1 MTKTSKAFTL
11 AEVLT
16 TLMVIGV
23 VAAMTIPT
31 LINSTED
38 QQHRVALKKAI
49 SVLGQAIQLNVAK
62 EVECTFTAADSAE
75 QLAVCVGNSLS
86 GSVSG
91 DTITTPDGI
100 AFKFYAP
107 AKVASSLETLCGSSF
122 NTGSLNGLRGAGN
135 CGVIVDTNGLSKGTK
150 KFPAAEFGDTG
161 FTSDEPTAA
170 DQFELILSSNG
181 VRPVF
186 TSVAASK
193 GYGYVYGTPANDE
206 AVVGNKQCKK
216 LQTEATDTD
225 PAVYE
230 FKTIAKNGSCAEQGE
245 GWVDAD

>member
-38 QQHRVALKKAI
+38 QQHRVALKKAV

-62 EVECTFTAADSAE
+62 EVECTFTAANAANE
-75 QLAVCVGNSLS
+75 LANCVGQSLS
-86 GSVSG
+86 GTVNG
-91 DTITTPDGI
+91 DKITTADGI
-100 AFKFYAP
+100 SFKFFAP
-107 AKVASSLETLCGSSF
+107 AIAASSLESLCGSSF
-122 NTGSLNGLRGAGN
+122 NTGSLNGLKGAGN

-150 KFPAAEFGDTG
+150 EFPSPNFDANG
-161 FTSDEPTAA
+161 FSGDEPAVS
-170 DQFELILSSNG
+170 DQFELIVSSNG

-193 GYGYVYGTPANDE
+193 GYGYVYGTPENDA
-206 AVVGNKQCKK
+206 AVLGNKSCRKAK
-216 LQTEATDTD
+216 GTNPETYDTQT
-225 PAVYE
+225 V
-230 FKTIAKNGSCAEQGE
+230 AKNAACNSLGQGWE
-245 GWVDAD
+245 DVP